1 MLRFTSKT
9 FPLLYE
15 HPVVII
21 FCVIF
26 KTIKILTLELWM
38 GLLPFP
44 IYVIKEV
51 YLKLDTFLNTIDSRM
66 LLSYLIDKS
75 FVLAC
80 PIFVEF
86 VVTKRI

>member
-1 MLRFTSKT
+1 
-9 FPLLYE
+9 
-15 HPVVII
+15 
-21 FCVIF
+21 
-26 KTIKILTLELWM
+26 M